1 MLVNN
6 RELWSQGAKQS
17 LVGLVDSVTAGGE
30 AQTWSSRSYGLCES
44 VTTRHNTIKSVFP
57 LSKMEND
64 LEVEVVKNRFRETRY
79 E

>member
-6 RELWSQGAKQS
+6 RELWSEGAKQS
-17 LVGLVDSVTAGGE
+17 LVGLLDSVTAGGE
-30 AQTWSSRSYGLCES
+30 AQTEPSRSYGLCES
-44 VTTRHNTIKSVFP
+44 VRTQHNTIKSVFP

-64 LEVEVVKNRFRETRY
+64 LEVEVVRNRFRETHY